1 MLTTRIK
8 AFAKINL
15 HLSICG
21 KRTDGF
27 HEIRTV
33 MQSIDLHD
41 VLDITLDPGRKPNDF
56 TLTSNAGHI
65 PCDRSNLI
73 LKSLDALA
81 KEGWRPDCGGLIHLE
96 KNLPDG
102 AGLGGG
108 SSDGAA
114 ALLGVASLC
123 RIKPSMVQLIK
134 ATAAVGSDLT
144 FFLCGGTALCTGRG
158 EEVTPLADMPP
169 IPGLLVMPRGEKVPT
184 AAAYSGLP
192 KLLTDPHTDFKLVL
206 GLAGKRTPWEAMT
219 TWTNTFQDILVPDY
233 PGIGSA
239 LDRLKATG
247 ASLVRMTGSGAG
259 VYALFEKEKA
269 RNQALA
275 ALQEDETEFDFLA
288 PFSTLQR
295 KQYQAEETS
304 WLWT

>member
-1 MLTTRIK
+1 MLNTRIK

-27 HEIRTV
+27 HEVRTV

-41 VLDITLDPGRKPNDF
+41 KLDITLDPDRRPDDF
-56 TLTSNAGHI
+56 TLTSSAGHI
-65 PCDRSNLI
+65 PCDRSNLV
-73 LKSLDALA
+73 LKSLEALA
-81 KEGWRPDCGGLIHLE
+81 EQGWRPDFGGTIHLE
-96 KNLPDG
+96 KYLPDG

-114 ALLGVASLC
+114 ALLGIASLC
-123 RIKPSMVQLIK
+123 NTKPTLEQLLK

-144 FFLCGGTALCTGRG
+144 FFLFGGTALCTGRG
-158 EEVTPLADMPP
+158 EEVTPLPDMLP
-169 IPGLLVMPRGEKVPT
+169 IPGLLVMPKGEKVPT

-239 LDRLKATG
+239 LDRLKATD

-259 VYALFEKEKA
+259 VYALFEEEET

-275 ALQEDETEFDFLA
+275 TLQKHETEFDFLT